1 MELGKAIGKSLMAFF
16 KSVLYN
22 LWRIETEKD
31 RKTRVRAMQALLDE
45 EHKGRLGWA

>member
-31 RKTRVRAMQALLDE
+31 RKARVRAMQDLLDE